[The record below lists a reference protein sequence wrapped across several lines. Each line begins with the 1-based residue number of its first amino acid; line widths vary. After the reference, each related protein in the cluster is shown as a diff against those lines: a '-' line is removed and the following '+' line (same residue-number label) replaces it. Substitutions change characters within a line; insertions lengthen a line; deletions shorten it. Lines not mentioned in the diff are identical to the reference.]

1 MPTLYYG
8 TLEAT
13 LKLVVVKAA
22 RKHSVNC
29 YAMPNQLFPAWVLT
43 IWNRTVIL
51 KDAKDTATLLKGA
64 RLPNITQ
71 QSEVVIQKSPNRFYT
86 FHADKHESKHC
97 KHYQQDT
104 FYRLPNT
111 PISKLVEKRGRIILR
126 AFNTNPLG
134 RKNREQRYLFPSS
147 FLLWYRK
154 AFNRNFIF
162 RKHQGLI
169 STAAELGPGRRAA
182 LWHHPTPNTARQKP
196 NLAYVCQRSMHLF
209 FFFTS
214 VMTTYSSE

>member
-1 MPTLYYG
+1 MQTN
-8 TLEAT
+8 TRA
-13 LKLVVVKAA
+13 
-22 RKHSVNC
+22 S
-29 YAMPNQLFPAWVLT
+29 
-43 IWNRTVIL
+43 
-51 KDAKDTATLLKGA
+51 TA
-64 RLPNITQ
+64 NIT
-71 QSEVVIQKSPNRFYT
+71 SRT
-86 FHADKHESKHC
+86 L
-97 KHYQQDT
+97 

-126 AFNTNPLG
+126 AFNTNPLW
-134 RKNREQRYLFPSS
+134 RKSRKQNYLFPSS

>member
-71 QSEVVIQKSPNRFYT
+71 QSKVVIQKSPNRLCFPCRQT
-86 FHADKHESKHC
+86 REQALQTLPAGHFLQASKHPHFQTC
-97 KHYQQDT
+97 
-104 FYRLPNT
+104 R
-111 PISKLVEKRGRIILR
+111 EE
-126 AFNTNPLG
+126 
-134 RKNREQRYLFPSS
+134 RKNNSQS
-147 FLLWYRK
+147 
-154 AFNRNFIF
+154 I
-162 RKHQGLI
+162 
-169 STAAELGPGRRAA
+169 
-182 LWHHPTPNTARQKP
+182 
-196 NLAYVCQRSMHLF
+196 
-209 FFFTS
+209 
-214 VMTTYSSE
+214 

>member
-8 TLEAT
+8 TLEAN

-71 QSEVVIQKSPNRFYT
+71 QSKGISNTEVT
-86 FHADKHESKHC
+86 
-97 KHYQQDT
+97 
-104 FYRLPNT
+104 
-111 PISKLVEKRGRIILR
+111 
-126 AFNTNPLG
+126 
-134 RKNREQRYLFPSS
+134 
-147 FLLWYRK
+147 
-154 AFNRNFIF
+154 
-162 RKHQGLI
+162 
-169 STAAELGPGRRAA
+169 
-182 LWHHPTPNTARQKP
+182 
-196 NLAYVCQRSMHLF
+196 
-209 FFFTS
+209 
-214 VMTTYSSE
+214 